1 MSRKNLKKEK
11 NKEWFFFI
19 NLTIIRLNNKT
30 LPNAFKCFWQSIQ
43 TAQFIPAFVSQPAA
57 CRIWVFVLKTNTTSQ
72 EEHEILMKQ
81 FVFWADK
88 AQLHQQMLQFCVIH
102 QELDTDSKHD
112 QIIFIKL
119 MKLNKCYKTVEHSES
134 YF

>member
-1 MSRKNLKKEK
+1 
-11 NKEWFFFI
+11 
-19 NLTIIRLNNKT
+19 
-30 LPNAFKCFWQSIQ
+30 
-43 TAQFIPAFVSQPAA
+43 
-57 CRIWVFVLKTNTTSQ
+57 
-72 EEHEILMKQ
+72 
-81 FVFWADK
+81 
-88 AQLHQQMLQFCVIH
+88 MLQFCVIH